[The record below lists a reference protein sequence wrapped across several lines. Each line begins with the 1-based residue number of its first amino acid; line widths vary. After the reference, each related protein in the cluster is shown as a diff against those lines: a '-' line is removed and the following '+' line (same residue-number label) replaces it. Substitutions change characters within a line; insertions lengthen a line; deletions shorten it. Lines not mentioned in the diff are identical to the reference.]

1 MFKITPA
8 ILFLGLLLSAGSVIS
23 GTDSELRQQRQ
34 KQINIIEQISQ
45 QMLPNPA
52 WLETAA
58 WRSFLAELRSE
69 EMLSMPLQQFV
80 RHFNRRAHA
89 LPFTHFYLL
98 PRRPSDNAAPGSDN
112 AAQSQATVPE
122 LAFTQPM
129 AAVGVLRVARFD
141 LDPQLVSAQLAEIH
155 QQKLSALIID
165 LRGNTG
171 GSFPSVVALSRYLR
185 SESLNAGYFL
195 TRRWFMQHG
204 DYPDQA
210 QRQRIARLQT
220 LDLQAFAD
228 MLQRDGALQ
237 LELPAHN
244 DPVFTGRLLI
254 LTDGDTGSA
263 AEPFVYL
270 MQQQGVTVVGETT
283 DGAMLSGDRVPV
295 DDDLLLFLP
304 VADYMAP
311 DGTRLDLV
319 GVQPDVA
326 VPGEQ
331 ALDTALDLLACD

>member
-1 MFKITPA
+1 MFKITLA
-8 ILFLGLLLSAGSVIS
+8 LLFLGLLLCAGSVIS

-34 KQINIIEQISQ
+34 QQIDIIEQISQ

-69 EMLSMPLQQFV
+69 AMLSLPLEQFV
-80 RHFNRRAHA
+80 RHFNRRADA
-89 LPFTHFYLL
+89 LPFTHFHLL
-98 PRRPSDNAAPGSDN
+98 PRKPSGKVEAASSS
-112 AAQSQATVPE
+112 AAQPLAAEPE
-122 LAFTQPM
+122 LTFTQP
-129 AAVGVLRVARFD
+129 AAGVGVLRVARFD

-155 QQKLSALIID
+155 QQNLSALIID

-210 QRQRIARLQT
+210 QRQNIAALQT

-244 DPVFTGRLLI
+244 DPVFNGKLLI

-270 MQQQGVTVVGETT
+270 LQQQGVTIVGEVT

-304 VADYMAP
+304 VADYVAP

-331 ALDTALDLLACD
+331 ALATALQLLARD

>member
-8 ILFLGLLLSAGSVIS
+8 LLFLGLLLSAGSAIS

-34 KQINIIEQISQ
+34 QQIDTIEQISQ

-52 WLETAA
+52 WLKTAA
-58 WRSFLAELRSE
+58 WRSFLADLRSD
-69 EMLSMPLQQFV
+69 EMLSLPLETFV
-80 RHFNRRAHA
+80 KTFNRRADA

-98 PRRPSDNAAPGSDN
+98 PRKPSGKAAAAGSS
-112 AAQSQATVPE
+112 AVQKQVAVPE
-122 LAFTQPM
+122 LAYSEPM
-129 AAVGVLRVARFD
+129 AGVGVLRLARFD
-141 LDPQLVSAQLAEIH
+141 VDPQLVSAQLAEIH
-155 QQKLSALIID
+155 QQNLSALIID

-204 DYPDQA
+204 DYPDPA
-210 QRQRIARLQT
+210 QRQTIARLET
-220 LDLQAFAD
+220 LDLKAFAD
-228 MLQRDGALQ
+228 MLQSKGALQ
-237 LELPAHN
+237 LELPAHA
-244 DPVFTGRLLI
+244 DPVFSGRLII

-270 MQQQGVTVVGETT
+270 LQQQGVTIVGEVT

-295 DDDLLLFLP
+295 DDDIMLFLP
-304 VADYMAP
+304 VADYVAP
-311 DGTRLDLV
+311 DGTRLDLI
-319 GVQPDVA
+319 GVQPDVS

-331 ALDTALDLLACD
+331 ALAAALQLLATD

>member
-1 MFKITPA
+1 MFKTTAATLSIC
-8 ILFLGLLLSAGSVIS
+8 LLLNAGCAISATGSAAQ
-23 GTDSELRQQRQ
+23 QQRQ
-34 KQINIIEQISQ
+34 QQIDTIEQISQ

-52 WLETAA
+52 WLKTAE
-58 WRSFLAELRSE
+58 WRSFLADLRSE
-69 EMLSMPLQQFV
+69 EMLSLPLETFV
-80 RHFNRRAHA
+80 KSFNRRADA

-98 PRRPSDNAAPGSDN
+98 PRKPSGKAVAAGSS
-112 AAQSQATVPE
+112 AMQKQVAVPE
-122 LAFTQPM
+122 LAYSEPM
-129 AAVGVLRVARFD
+129 TGVGVLRVARFD
-141 LDPQLVSAQLAEIH
+141 VDPQLVSAQLAEIH
-155 QQKLSALIID
+155 QQNLTALIID

-237 LELPAHN
+237 LQLPAHN
-244 DPVFTGRLLI
+244 DPVFNGRLLV
-254 LTDGDTGSA
+254 LTDADTGSA

-270 MQQQGVTVVGETT
+270 LQQQGVTIVGEVT

-304 VADYMAP
+304 VADYVAP
-311 DGTRLDLV
+311 DGKRLDLI
-319 GVQPDVA
+319 GVQPDVE
-326 VPGEQ
+326 VPADQ
-331 ALDTALDLLACD
+331 ALAVALELLTPD

>member
-1 MFKITPA
+1 MFKFTPA
-8 ILFLGLLLSAGSVIS
+8 LLCIGLLLSIGCASSGGGSA
-23 GTDSELRQQRQ
+23 LHQQRQ
-34 KQINIIEQISQ
+34 QLIDSIEQISQ

-58 WRSFLAELRSE
+58 WRSFLTELRSE
-69 EMLSMPLQQFV
+69 EMLSLPLEQFV
-80 RHFNRRAHA
+80 RRFNQRADA
-89 LPFTHFYLL
+89 LPFTHFHLL
-98 PRRPSDNAAPGSDN
+98 PRKPYGKSAAASGT
-112 AAQSQATVPE
+112 AAQPQVAEPE
-122 LAFTQPM
+122 LAFTQP
-129 AAVGVLRVARFD
+129 AAGVGVLRVARFD
-141 LDPQLVSAQLAEIH
+141 LDPQQVLTQLAEIH
-155 QQKLSALIID
+155 QQNLSALIID

-210 QRQRIARLQT
+210 ERQRIARLQT

-244 DPVFTGRLLI
+244 DPVFNGRLLI

-270 MQQQGVTVVGETT
+270 MQQQGVTIVGEVT

-331 ALDTALDLLACD
+331 ALDAALQLLARD